1 MIKLQ
6 PISDLDQYLFHQGT
20 HYESY
25 QFLGAH
31 YDQASAMTT
40 FTVWAPHARQVS
52 LGLDANSWT
61 GADYPLTRVTEA
73 GLWRAAFKV
82 APGTTYKYVIDTD
95 KGRLLKADPYAR
107 YAQRRPRT
115 ASIVEAP
122 STYQWQ
128 DAEWIARRESSDH
141 FKSPINIYEVHLGTW
156 RKHEVEQG
164 DLSVDDYTDK
174 TYYTY
179 REMAAE
185 MVPYIKEMGYSHVE
199 ILPVTE
205 HPFDLSWGYQVTGY
219 YAPTSRYGTP
229 DDFKYLVDTFHQA
242 GIGVIMDWVP
252 AHFCKDDHGLRQFD
266 GRPLYEHQD
275 TKRADKK
282 GWGTLTFDYGRPEI
296 QSFLISNANYWLTE
310 FHLDGLRVDAV
321 HSMTDLNFENHTPD
335 SKIYNEDGTSIHKEG
350 VAFIQKLNTVVF
362 KYHPHALM
370 MAEDSSDMP
379 MITAPVDRGGLGFN
393 YKWDLGFMHDTLDYF
408 ELPQEARRYHHQNLT
423 FPMMYRY
430 NENYILPFSHD
441 EVVHGKL
448 SMLDKMPGDQWQ
460 KFANLRALYGYQMT
474 QPGKK
479 LLFMG
484 SELGLYSEWK
494 DKEQIDWFILKYPY
508 HHGMQK
514 YVRAL
519 NHFYLSHPALFAADF
534 EPEGYQWIDPDNSQ
548 QSVITYIRRSKDEEL
563 IIAIN
568 MTGQVYYDFEIGVPE
583 DAGYKE
589 IFSSDAEEFG
599 GSNQL
604 VSDELFAVKSEKQG
618 YKYIIRTKLPPF
630 GLSVYQQTAQIKKMG
645 ESR

>member
-1 MIKLQ
+1 MLQ
-6 PISDLDQYLFHQGT
+6 PITDLDQYLFHQGT

-31 YDQASAMTT
+31 YDPKSEMTT
-40 FTVWAPHARQVS
+40 FTVWAPHAYKIS
-52 LGLDANSWT
+52 LGLDVNNWT
-61 GADYPLTRVTEA
+61 GADYPLNRVTDA
-73 GLWRAAFKV
+73 GLWHAEFKI
-82 APGTTYKYVIDTD
+82 APGTTYKYVIDTEN
-95 KGRLLKADPYAR
+95 GRLLKADPYAR

-122 STYQWQ
+122 SSYEWQ
-128 DAEWIARRESSDH
+128 DEEWLTQREKTDY

-156 RKHEVEQG
+156 RKHEVDQG
-164 DLSVDDYTDK
+164 DLSVDEYTDL

-179 REMAAE
+179 REMAEE
-185 MVPYIKEMGYSHVE
+185 MVPYVKEMGYSHVE

-219 YAPTSRYGTP
+219 YAPTSRFGTP
-229 DDFKYLVDTFHQA
+229 DDFKYLVDSFHQA

-252 AHFCKDDHGLRQFD
+252 AHFCKDEHGLRQFD
-266 GRPLYEHQD
+266 GKPLYEHQD
-275 TKRADKK
+275 IKRAVKK

-335 SKIYNEDGTSIHKEG
+335 SKIYNDDGTSVHKEG
-350 VAFIQKLNTVVF
+350 VAFIQKLNTVIF
-362 KYHPHALM
+362 EYHPHVLM
-370 MAEDSSDMP
+370 MAEDSSDIP
-379 MITAPVDRGGLGFN
+379 MITAPVDKGGLGFN

-408 ELPQEARRYHHQNLT
+408 ELPQEARQYHHQNLT

-494 DKEQIDWFILKYPY
+494 DKDQIDWFILKYPY

-519 NHFYLSHPALFAADF
+519 NHFYLSHPSLFADDY
-534 EPEGYQWIDPDNSQ
+534 EPEGYEWIDPDNNK
-548 QSVITYIRRSKDEEL
+548 QSVVTYLRKSEEEEL

-568 MTGQVYYDFEIGVPE
+568 MTGQVYYDFEIEVPE
-583 DAGYKE
+583 QAGYKE

-618 YKYIIRTKLPPF
+618 YKYVIRTKLPPF
-630 GLSVYQQTAQIKKMG
+630 GISIYQQTAQIKNVG